1 MKMKEVITF
10 DIGDFCADGHGK
22 HDTILIQV
30 TSSKDAIESLQEAEE
45 KIKTDL
51 GIDLSKWFEEFEDRV
66 IPSEDVE
73 KLKKHGIA
81 IKEDDLKDKGLVI
94 YCVGDYFDIWKQ
106 LVMKVN
112 SDIKIEEYAVR
123 SFYGK
128 CTGYGLHE
136 L

>member
-1 MKMKEVITF
+1 MKEVITF

-45 KIKTDL
+45 KIKTEI
-51 GIDLSKWFEEFEDRV
+51 GIDLSKWFEEYEDRV
-66 IPSEDVE
+66 IPMEDVE
-73 KLKKHGIA
+73 KLKKYD
-81 IKEDDLKDKGLVI
+81 IKFDEDFLKNKGLVM
-94 YCVGDYFDIWKQ
+94 YSVDDYFNIWKQ
-106 LVMKVN
+106 LIMKVC

-128 CTGYGLHE
+128 CTGYGLYE
-136 L
+136 